1 MVRAKVSRV
10 LMVVDAAVG
19 SARIELSPMARR
31 KRKALLRQRLEDFS
45 SMRLFRRI

>member
-19 SARIELSPMARR
+19 SARIELTPDG
-31 KRKALLRQRLEDFS
+31 KKEEEGKPGDDNLALSRGRGVAA
-45 SMRLFRRI
+45 